1 MNHPLAAV
9 QPVTRSRAA
18 LETFPAPGP
27 TPGPEEAFAPQLARA
42 CERTLPSALTA
53 PTRSELSPVSD
64 LAEATSRRPWETP
77 FVEDTPSA
85 EPGADADADSAAGE
99 ENQSRS
105 AEEEAL
111 EPSASPDPPATTPLV
126 ALSPLA
132 LRLAALAAAKAA
144 EGEASAT
151 VPETPPDAVAQ
162 ETTIPGSSRVGP
174 ATKPAAKVGE
184 VPSATPAA
192 TSAAAAPALA
202 GGTSVASLAP
212 EMNVAQDMTKTTGP
226 ADLPEQNLPTG
237 SATAQVLA
245 ERAGTRSAS
254 LSHTT
259 PATEAASALTAFVRP
274 AAEAA
279 PASEKLTPVAPVDP
293 TAKLVALMAS
303 AVVQLRQT
311 GADDFE
317 VAIQPDPNTEIVL
330 RVTLQGEGAEIHAE
344 LRRGD
349 SAAFAARW
357 QELQERLAQQGVKLA
372 ALTAGQPDAG
382 SLGHGS
388 EFSSP
393 QREPEPEGESD
404 PFSITTAT
412 TTHTQR
418 PAATQPERGRGWET
432 WA

>member
-9 QPVTRSRAA
+9 QPVTHSRAA
-18 LETFPAPGP
+18 LETLPAVAPA
-27 TPGPEEAFAPQLARA
+27 PGPEEAFAPQLARA
-42 CERTLPSALTA
+42 CERTLPPALTA
-53 PTRSELSPVSD
+53 STRSELSPVSD
-64 LAEATSRRPWETP
+64 LAEATSCRPWETP

-85 EPGADADADSAAGE
+85 EPGADADSATGE

-151 VPETPPDAVAQ
+151 VPETPSDATAQ

-245 ERAGTRSAS
+245 ERAGSRSAS

-293 TAKLVALMAS
+293 TTKLVALMAN

-382 SLGHGS
+382 SLGHDS

-393 QREPEPEGESD
+393 QRESEPDGENIPS
-404 PFSITTAT
+404 STAT
-412 TTHTQR
+412 TTHTNR
-418 PAATQPERGRGWET
+418 PAATQPDRGRGWET